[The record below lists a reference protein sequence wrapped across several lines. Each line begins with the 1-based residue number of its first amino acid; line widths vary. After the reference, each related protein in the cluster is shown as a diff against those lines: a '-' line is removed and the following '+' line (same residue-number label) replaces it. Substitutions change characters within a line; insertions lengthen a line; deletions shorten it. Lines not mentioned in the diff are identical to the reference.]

1 MKSALRQFSPAQV
14 TLSNPASPCEAS
26 AAISRSFTAIVLR
39 IGACFGLL
47 ASFAFVPLRAA
58 EIVNLT
64 VGPSGQPEN
73 TVADGPPAVLGSKMP
88 GTTTVPSVSADTASG
103 QGSVIN
109 FDGGQLVQFE
119 DASRFAFFT
128 GKKFTIA
135 ARLFVESKSQ
145 TGSVYLVNHW
155 AYGGTDRSLAVRLV
169 AQGGKITPTVT
180 IRNADDVS
188 HATIEP
194 KDVSWGAG
202 QWVHFAVVG
211 DGSMLSFWL
220 DGVEST
226 SSYEIP
232 EMRNS
237 FLPLVVGGVGG
248 AFVDDPRRDYED
260 QGFENS
266 RHCRRCCVVGGRSK
280 EEVVWGSVCGLRI
293 GCRAFHPLDGQ
304 YRSKRSCG

>member
-1 MKSALRQFSPAQV
+1 MKSFLQQIASTQV
-14 TLSNPASPCEAS
+14 TLSTAPMPFEVS
-26 AAISRSFTAIVLR
+26 AAISRRFTARVLR
-39 IGACFGLL
+39 LGACFGLL
-47 ASFAFVPLRAA
+47 ASIASAPLHAA

-73 TVADGPPAVLGSKMP
+73 TVADGPPAVLGSKLP

-135 ARLFVESKSQ
+135 ARLFIESKGQ
-145 TGSVYLVNHW
+145 QGSVYLINHW
-155 AYGGTDRSLAVRLV
+155 AYGKADRSLAVRLV
-169 AQGGKITPTVT
+169 PQSGKVFPTVT
-180 IRNADDVS
+180 IRNADDLS

-211 DGSMLSFWL
+211 DGSMLSFWV

-226 SSYEIP
+226 SSYKIP
-232 EMRNS
+232 EMRSS

-248 AFVDDPRRDYED
+248 AFVDDA
-260 QGFENS
+260 G
-266 RHCRRCCVVGGRSK
+266 VVMK
-280 EEVVWGSVCGLRI
+280 IKDLKI
-293 GCRAFHPLDGQ
+293 LDSAADAAWIEGEA
-304 YRSKRSCG
+304 KKK